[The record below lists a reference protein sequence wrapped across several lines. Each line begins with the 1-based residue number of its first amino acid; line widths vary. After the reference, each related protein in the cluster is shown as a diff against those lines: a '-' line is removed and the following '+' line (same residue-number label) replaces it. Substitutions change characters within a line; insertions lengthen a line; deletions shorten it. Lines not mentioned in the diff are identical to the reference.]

1 MVHPAQLRMLGPK
14 QPGLTSAPGCHDEH
28 VIPGVSV
35 FGRLRLLQDGDLLEH
50 VRLDANLFLKFANEG
65 IGRCF
70 ASFAVSTDDVPH
82 TGVKLPV
89 SRAPSQKDPASPHQP
104 ATSADPRGATR
115 RPNTSPFYI
124 SHTRS

>member
-1 MVHPAQLRMLGPK
+1 GSPSAAQNARPQATGAHL
-14 QPGLTSAPGCHDEH
+14 SPGCHDEH

-35 FGRLRLLQDGDLLEH
+35 FGRLRLLQAGDLLEH
-50 VRLDANLFLKFANEG
+50 VRLDANLFLKFANEC

-89 SRAPSQKDPASPHQP
+89 SRAPSQKDLASPNQQ
-104 ATSADPRGATR
+104 AASTDPRG
-115 RPNTSPFYI
+115 
-124 SHTRS
+124 